1 MTEPLVEA
9 CEMGEKVLTDLMG
22 TVTEEDSRFES
33 KGLSPAFLVC
43 DLAHDTYVAIVPWS
57 VCNPTD
63 EGLCFRN
70 TLAAG

>member
-43 DLAHDTYVAIVPWS
+43 DILLMIHTWLSSRRASATRRTRGCVFAIP
-57 VCNPTD
+57 
-63 EGLCFRN
+63 
-70 TLAAG
+70 